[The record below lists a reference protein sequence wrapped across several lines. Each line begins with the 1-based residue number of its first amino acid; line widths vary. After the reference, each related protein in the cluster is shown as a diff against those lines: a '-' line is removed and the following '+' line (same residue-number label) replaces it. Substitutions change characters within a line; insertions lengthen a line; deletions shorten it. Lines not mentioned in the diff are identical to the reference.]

1 MHCCLPLVA
10 MTPKFAFGV
19 SNTWKRF
26 YFKVSANR
34 RRKNYKIVK
43 LLVIMKKKRKIIKES
58 LKIQSQRTKKKRK
71 VVLEEIQTVYN
82 VDHNNQ

>member
-1 MHCCLPLVA
+1 

-19 SNTWKRF
+19 SNTWKQF

-43 LLVIMKKKRKIIKES
+43 LLVITKKKRKIIKES
-58 LKIQSQRTKKKRK
+58 LRIQSQRMKKKRR
-71 VVLEEIQTVYN
+71 VVLEELQTVYN